1 MNKIGVIGIV
11 CMLFVISIPVD
22 NSADPVMKEKD
33 AIINGKTL
41 YVGGSGP
48 NNYSKIQAAINNA
61 SDGDTIF
68 VYDDSSPYY
77 ENIVIDK
84 SITLIGENK
93 NTVIMGKG
101 EEDVVYICASDVT
114 IKNFTITGSYMPDT
128 GIHIFNSTGNKIFDC
143 ILENN
148 GMGILMKK
156 SSQNL
161 ISRCDISHGSYG
173 IYIEASSGN
182 RIYDCKIHNNFD
194 GIFIESFDGHSCNN
208 SIEKCDIY
216 SNDDYGIELLEAYD
230 TCISNT
236 NISNNRYGLGIYS
249 SINASISDCKFINDG
264 IHLEGDGLRYFIHK
278 MENVTINGKPLLY
291 FINQQGGYVQGD
303 AGEILLIN
311 CSDFLIKN
319 LSIENADVGIE
330 IVYGQSNKIE
340 NCKIYGNDDCG
351 ILIINSSY
359 NEICK
364 CKIKSK
370 YGYGLHA
377 INSFKNSIHDNE
389 FIKNGIQLLYSN
401 NNSITNNTIDGK
413 YILQIGMRIDMS
425 KRNFIAY
432 NNITGCWDTGIVIAS
447 RLSIDKNIIYRN
459 NFYRNGVHAI
469 WIADSFANM
478 IAENNFIEH
487 PVTASFENAW
497 NVWLHNYWDG
507 WRSPIPKPIYG
518 YIEGFGGTPLFP
530 LINFDWHPALKPFGG
545 RK

>member
-1 MNKIGVIGIV
+1 MKRVATILVITLLITSA
-11 CMLFVISIPVD
+11 IANERENYDSIEND
-22 NSADPVMKEKD
+22 NSNV
-33 AIINGKTL
+33 L
-41 YVGGSGP
+41 YVGGAGEG
-48 NNYSKIQAAINNA
+48 NYTHIQAAINAAN
-61 SDGDTIF
+61 DGDTIF
-68 VYDDSSPYY
+68 VYDDSSPYH

-101 EEDVVYICASDVT
+101 EKDVVYICASNVT
-114 IKNFTITGSYMPDT
+114 IKNFTITGSYMPNT
-128 GIHIFNSTGNKIFDC
+128 GIYIFNSTGNKIFDC

-148 GMGILMKK
+148 GIAIFVEK
-156 SSQNL
+156 SSKNL
-161 ISRCDISHGSYG
+161 ISRCDISHGSDG
-173 IYIEASSGN
+173 IHIKSSSEN

-194 GIFIESFDGHSCNN
+194 GIFIESFDGHSCSN
-208 SIEKCDIY
+208 SIEKCNVY
-216 SNDDYGIELLEAYD
+216 SNDDNGMELFEACD
-230 TCISNT
+230 TSISNT

-249 SINASISDCKFINDG
+249 SINVSVSNCRFMNDG
-264 IHLEGDGLRYFIHK
+264 IRLQGDRLQHFIHK
-278 MENVTINGKPLLY
+278 MENVTINRKPLLY
-291 FINQQGGYVQGD
+291 FINQQGVEIQND

-311 CSDFLIKN
+311 CSNFLIKN

-330 IVYGQSNKIE
+330 IVYGVGNKIK

-351 ILIINSSY
+351 ILVINSSY
-359 NEICK
+359 NEIGK

-389 FIKNGIQLLYSN
+389 FIKNSQCIQLLYSN

-413 YILQIGMRIDMS
+413 YIPQIGMRIDMS

-432 NNITGCWDTGIVIAS
+432 NNITGCWDTGMVIAS

-478 IAENNFIEH
+478 VVENNFIQH

-497 NVWLHNYWDG
+497 NVWFHNYWDG
-507 WRSPIPKPIYG
+507 WRAPIPKPIYG
-518 YIEGFGGTPLFP
+518 YIEGFNGTPLFP
-530 LINFDWHPALKPFGG
+530 LINFDWHPALKPCGG

>member
-1 MNKIGVIGIV
+1 
-11 CMLFVISIPVD
+11 
-22 NSADPVMKEKD
+22 
-33 AIINGKTL
+33 
-41 YVGGSGP
+41 
-48 NNYSKIQAAINNA
+48 
-61 SDGDTIF
+61 
-68 VYDDSSPYY
+68 
-77 ENIVIDK
+77 
-84 SITLIGENK
+84 
-93 NTVIMGKG
+93 
-101 EEDVVYICASDVT
+101 
-114 IKNFTITGSYMPDT
+114 
-128 GIHIFNSTGNKIFDC
+128 
-143 ILENN
+143 
-148 GMGILMKK
+148 
-156 SSQNL
+156 
-161 ISRCDISHGSYG
+161 
-173 IYIEASSGN
+173 
-182 RIYDCKIHNNFD
+182 
-194 GIFIESFDGHSCNN
+194 
-208 SIEKCDIY
+208 
-216 SNDDYGIELLEAYD
+216 
-230 TCISNT
+230 
-236 NISNNRYGLGIYS
+236 
-249 SINASISDCKFINDG
+249 
-264 IHLEGDGLRYFIHK
+264 
-278 MENVTINGKPLLY
+278 
-291 FINQQGGYVQGD
+291 

-413 YILQIGMRIDMS
+413 YILQIGMRIDIS

-447 RLSIDKNIIYRN
+447 RLSIDKNIIYGN

-478 IAENNFIEH
+478 IVENNFIEH
-487 PVTASFENAW
+487 PVTASFENGW